1 MVNDLYWVW
10 LALKDKIKSRE
21 IVELTARFKDIKEL
35 YEKADKKGIEDFPES
50 TIDAL
55 MDKSL
60 NNANKVISKIQNM
73 GGYILTLDDDN
84 YPSLLRNIY
93 DPPVVLYLLG
103 QRFDWDNL
111 LTITVVGTREYNK
124 YGRIVTYDIAKEL
137 AEAGAVVV
145 SGMAYGIDSIANRA
159 ALDGG
164 GKTVAVLGSGLDVIY
179 PPSNRNL
186 YWDIAK
192 NGVVMTE
199 FPPGTRPLKHNFP
212 IRNRIMAGLSYGV
225 LVTQA
230 PEKSGALITVSQALE
245 SGRDVYAVPA
255 DITMPESEGTNELL
269 TAGAKAVVDASDI
282 LSEYRHICLNIV
294 ENKKKAVKR
303 PENVDIAGL
312 SEIQVKI
319 VYQLSGTPRM
329 IDEISRSLN
338 IPTSVVGSELVML
351 ELLDKVEKVDNN
363 SYRLK

>member
-10 LALKDKIKSRE
+10 LSLKDKIKSRE

-35 YEKADKKGIEDFPES
+35 YEKTDKTGIEDFPES

-60 NNANKVISKIQNM
+60 DNANKVIAKIQNM
-73 GGYILTLDDDN
+73 GGYILTLDDEN

-93 DPPVVLYLLG
+93 DPPIVLYLLG
-103 QRFDWDNL
+103 EKLDWDNL
-111 LTITVVGTREYNK
+111 LTITIVGTREYND
-124 YGRIVTYDIAKEL
+124 YGRLVTYDIARGL
-137 AEAGAVVV
+137 AQSGAVIV

-179 PPSNRNL
+179 PPSNRSL
-186 YWDIAK
+186 YWDITK

-199 FPPGTRPLKHNFP
+199 FPPGTRPLKQNFP

-230 PEKSGALITVSQALE
+230 PERSGALITSSCALE

-255 DITMPESEGTNELL
+255 DITMFESAGTNKLL
-269 TAGAKAVVDASDI
+269 TEGAKAVIDASDI
-282 LSEYRHICLNIV
+282 LSEYGHICLNIA
-294 ENKKKAVKR
+294 ENEKKAVKR
-303 PENVDIAGL
+303 PEDVDLTGL
-312 SEIQVKI
+312 NEIQVNI
-319 VYQLSGTPRM
+319 IYQLSSTPRI
-329 IDEISRSLN
+329 IDEISRSTG
-338 IPTSVVGSELVML
+338 IKSSVIASELVML
-351 ELLDKVEKVDNN
+351 ELLDKVEKTDSN